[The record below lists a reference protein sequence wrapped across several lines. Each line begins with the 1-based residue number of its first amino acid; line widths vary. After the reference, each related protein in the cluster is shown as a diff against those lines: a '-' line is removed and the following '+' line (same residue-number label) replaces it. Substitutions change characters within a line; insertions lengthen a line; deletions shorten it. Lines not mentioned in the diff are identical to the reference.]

1 MEDDGMHVP
10 VWTEEEEELV
20 LPQTVIEDLVGDIQ
34 DQEDDEMDVDFE
46 PVLQDGLE
54 DSLDSDPD
62 AEWLTENTKKTEL
75 IWLILGHKNLKIIQ
89 LQSKN
94 TYNKC
99 NCDLN
104 SNI

>member
-46 PVLQDGLE
+46 PVLQNGLE
-54 DSLDSDPD
+54 DPLDSDSD

-75 IWLILGHKNLKIIQ
+75 IWLILGHKIIQ
-89 LQSKN
+89 LQSK
-94 TYNKC
+94 KH
-99 NCDLN
+99 LQ
-104 SNI
+104 